1 MSKLLNTATDGWA
14 PADDW
19 EKLQIAH
26 KEIHESVVQKTYN
39 TEDFD
44 EDDPLQSE
52 DDLWEIWP
60 FDLETDQLSEEKERE
75 TEVL

>member
-1 MSKLLNTATDGWA
+1 MV
-14 PADDW
+14 
-19 EKLQIAH
+19 Q
-26 KEIHESVVQKTYN
+26 EILN

-44 EDDPLQSE
+44 ENDPLQSE
-52 DDLWEIWP
+52 DNLREIWP